1 MSFDYLYYIIFFSFS
16 NIKLFHYAIYFNFQ
30 FYSDYNKKKKKDT
43 NKKDSNHSHKVGKP
57 KINLSLENLNSHMSY
72 KTPTMAIELVDQEL
86 DK

>member
-1 MSFDYLYYIIFFSFS
+1 MLSISI
-16 NIKLFHYAIYFNFQ
+16 FNFTQ
-30 FYSDYNKKKKKDT
+30 IIIKKKKDT